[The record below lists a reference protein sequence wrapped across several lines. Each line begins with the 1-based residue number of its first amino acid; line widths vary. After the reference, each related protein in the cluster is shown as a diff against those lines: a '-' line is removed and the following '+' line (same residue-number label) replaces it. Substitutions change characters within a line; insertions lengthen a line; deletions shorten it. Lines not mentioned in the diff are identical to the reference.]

1 MIELCDPLGTG
12 PGHCNFDQVNYKG
25 FLSRWMAMTVQMAPF
40 TEHTITPLLKSSATA
55 AMEQCCG
62 TDPNFSGNTA
72 CGRQWSM
79 NSTWDGTSGPG
90 QQLSALEVLISTIVK
105 SQPAPLTNSTGGTS
119 ASDPTAGFN
128 SSSVEPGSIVTP
140 TTNKDRVGAW
150 ILTAIIVASTA
161 VVCYFMAST
170 TLEPVPDDTSTTVP
184 EVRPEKPNYRLSIV
198 TAPNSAPKDEVVAMR
213 LVRKMAP

>member
-40 TEHTITPLLKSSATA
+40 TEHTITPLLRSSATA

-62 TDPNFSGNTA
+62 TDPNFTGNTA
-72 CGRQWSM
+72 CGRQWPM

-90 QQLSALEVLISTIVK
+90 QQLSALEVLISTVVK

-119 ASDPTAGFN
+119 TSDPTAGFN
-128 SSSVEPGSIVTP
+128 SSSVEPGSVVTP
-140 TTNKDRVGAW
+140 TTNKDRIGAW
-150 ILTAIIVASTA
+150 VLTAIVVGATV
-161 VVCYFMAST
+161 VVCYFMLST
-170 TLEPVPDDTSTTVP
+170 TLEPGTDDTCTTVP
-184 EVRPEKPNYRLSIV
+184 EARREKPNYRLSIV
-198 TAPNSAPKDEVVAMR
+198 TVLNSGHKSEGAAIH
-213 LVRKMAP
+213 LGRKIAS